1 MRGKITKRAVDALTI
16 RDARHDR
23 EVLWDTE
30 ISGFGV
36 IAFPTGKKVYV
47 VQYRKDGRSRR
58 LTLGEHGRMT
68 PDDARSQARIKL
80 GAVES
85 GADPIAERNR
95 ARAVRTFKEV
105 AEDFLGHVQR
115 MKKPRTAEEYR
126 RLLQNHVY
134 PAIGST
140 RIVEVTAADVAKLH
154 KKMGATPINAN
165 RALAV
170 ISSVWSWAAKP
181 ARGQEVSASANPAKE
196 IERNPEESR
205 ERYLKGD
212 ELARLGDALREA
224 ETIGL
229 EGRGPKQHRRTRI
242 DPHAAAAILLLIL
255 TGARLREIL
264 GLEWSQI
271 DPERGVAFL
280 PTSKTGK
287 KTLYFSAAALA
298 VLAEIPRV
306 EGGAFVIAGEKGAR
320 RADLKRPWASVAK
333 GAGLDG
339 VRIHDLR
346 HSFASVGAGA
356 SMGLPIIGKLLGHSQ
371 AATTARYAHLD
382 ADPMRRAADA
392 IGATIAAA
400 MEREPTGEGAS
411 NVVSIGRRS

>member
-16 RDARHDR
+16 RDLRHDR

-36 IAFPTGKKVYV
+36 VAFPTGKKVYV

-85 GADPIAERNR
+85 GADPIAERNK

-105 AEDFLGHVQR
+105 AEDFLGHVER

-134 PAIGST
+134 PKIGAT
-140 RIVEVTAADVAKLH
+140 RIIEVTAADVAKLH
-154 KKMGATPINAN
+154 KKMGATPVNAN

-181 ARGQEVSASANPAKE
+181 ARGHEVSASANPAKE

-224 ETIGL
+224 ETKGL
-229 EGRGPKQHRRTRI
+229 EWKPDESKPKANRAPRHRRTRI
-242 DPHAAAAILLLIL
+242 DPHAAAAIRLLIL

-271 DPERGVAFL
+271 DRERGAAFL

-306 EGGAFVIAGEKGAR
+306 EGCAFVIAGEDGAR

-333 GAGLDG
+333 AAGLEG
-339 VRIHDLR
+339 VRLHDLR
-346 HSFASVGAGA
+346 HSFASIGAGA
-356 SMGLPIIGKLLGHSQ
+356 SMG
-371 AATTARYAHLD
+371 
-382 ADPMRRAADA
+382 
-392 IGATIAAA
+392 
-400 MEREPTGEGAS
+400 
-411 NVVSIGRRS
+411 